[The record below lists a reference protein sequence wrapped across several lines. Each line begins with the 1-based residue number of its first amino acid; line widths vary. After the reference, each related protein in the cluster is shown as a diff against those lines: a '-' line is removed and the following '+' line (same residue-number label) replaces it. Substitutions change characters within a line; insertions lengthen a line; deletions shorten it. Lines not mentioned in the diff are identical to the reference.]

1 MGRLLLVLLL
11 VKKKDEDEDEDLP
24 WFALRTVALP
34 AVLFLA
40 LEEETAAAVL
50 AAAEKDATVPKCV
63 SAHVRREHLGENAAA
78 AAATCAAVPSAASAA
93 SLGSSSASMA
103 ISSGTVP
110 SSSIDRAAR
119 TAPTIAAA

>member
-34 AVLFLA
+34 AVLFVA
-40 LEEETAAAVL
+40 LEEETVAVPAAVP
-50 AAAEKDATVPKCV
+50 AAEKDATVPKCV

-78 AAATCAAVPSAASAA
+78 ATCAAVPSVASAA
-93 SLGSSSASMA
+93 SLASSSASMA

-119 TAPTIAAA
+119 TAPTIAV